1 MRIEMQEELTH
12 VGAMN
17 NVWRIWALII
27 RAKKNHAWM
36 LSIVCAWSVD
46 TKPSDQSCN
55 QNDNPGYFVEDRL
68 ACTRTNGITIKD
80 AVELK
85 RKGYI
90 LELPRRYSKENFTMD
105 LTWSEG

>member
-27 RAKKNHAWM
+27 RVKKNHAWM

-55 QNDNPGYFVEDRL
+55 
-68 ACTRTNGITIKD
+68 
-80 AVELK
+80 
-85 RKGYI
+85 
-90 LELPRRYSKENFTMD
+90 
-105 LTWSEG
+105 